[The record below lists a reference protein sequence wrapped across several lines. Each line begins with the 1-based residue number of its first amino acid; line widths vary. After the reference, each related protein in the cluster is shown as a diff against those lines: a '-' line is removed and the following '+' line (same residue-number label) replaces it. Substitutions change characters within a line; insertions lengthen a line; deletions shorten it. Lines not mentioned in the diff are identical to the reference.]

1 MGDSD
6 YDRWKRG
13 EDLKARDAPVD
24 ALQSID
30 RSLKTIKRIA
40 IWFLILSIISLV
52 VGIMAAAGAFR

>member
-1 MGDSD
+1 MADSD

-13 EDLKARDAPVD
+13 EDMTAKHAPVD

-40 IWFLILSIISLV
+40 IWFFILSIIGAV
-52 VGIMAAAGAFR
+52 VGLMAAGSAFR